1 MNTSKLAYVASVLI
15 IFLGVHLLEYAH
27 RIHMFD
33 NPFGNVDYDPKLKQ

>member
-1 MNTSKLAYVASVLI
+1 MNTSKLAYVVLI

-33 NPFGNVDYDPKLKQ
+33 NAFGNVDYDPKLKQ